1 MARKNLAVIG
11 AGAIGRIHIEAALRS
26 AQWRLSAVVDPT
38 DAGRAQA
45 EQAGAA
51 WYADIDAMYAAQR
64 PDGVIV
70 ATPNHTHVSLGV
82 SCLERGSAVLVEKP
96 IADSVAEA
104 RQLCDAAQRL
114 GQALLVGHQRR
125 HNVILRQAR
134 EIVASGRLGRIVTA
148 NGMAAFMKPDSYFE
162 AAWRREPGGGPILIN
177 MIHDID
183 LLRFLLGDVLS
194 VQAVSANK
202 VRGHA
207 VEDTAAVVLAFA
219 SGALATL
226 TVSDTAASPW
236 CWDMAAGEA
245 EHYPRQN
252 VNSHYLLGTQASL
265 TLPLLEIWEYRGQPG
280 WHAPLTMER
289 TAPHLGHPYE
299 EQLRH
304 FAAVV
309 DGRETP
315 VCSGEDGL
323 RTLQATL
330 AVGQAAASGAR
341 VELE

>member
-1 MARKNLAVIG
+1 MAKKDLAVIG

-26 AQWRLSAVVDPT
+26 AQWRLSAVVDPSE
-38 DAGRAQA
+38 AGRAL
-45 EQAGAA
+45 AGKVNAA
-51 WYADIDAMYAAQR
+51 WYADIDAMYASQR

-70 ATPNHTHVSLGV
+70 ATPNHTHVSLGI

-104 RQLCDAAQRL
+104 RQLCDAAQGL
-114 GQALLVGHQRR
+114 GLPLLVGHQRR

-134 EIVASGRLGRIVTA
+134 DIVASGRLGRIVAA
-148 NGMAAFMKPDSYFE
+148 NGLAAFMKPDSYFE

-183 LLRFLLGDVLS
+183 LLRFLLGEVSS
-194 VQAVSANK
+194 VQAVSANQ

-207 VEDTAAVVLAFA
+207 VEDTAAVVLTFA

-226 TVSDTAASPW
+226 MVSDAAASPW

-252 VNSHYLLGTQASL
+252 VNSHYLVGTQASL
-265 TLPLLEIWEYRGQPG
+265 TLPLLELWEYRGQPG
-280 WHAPLTMER
+280 WHEPLTMTR
-289 TAPHLGHPYE
+289 TAPHLGHPYD

-304 FAAVV
+304 FAAVI
-309 DGRETP
+309 DAQEIP

-323 RTLQATL
+323 RTLQVTL
-330 AVGQAAASGAR
+330 AVGRAASSGDR